1 MGKYLQLA
9 EQALLKESE
18 VSVNEGKNQKSG
30 AERQS
35 PPKSYGEKSE
45 LCELRPDNGTETVK
59 RPDWSKSP
67 LVKSVD
73 EWSKRLQESPDEL
86 RRAAGDDWGWVS
98 GDEATLIGFADSLA
112 IVQIREQG
120 RIPDNYTAT
129 AICRNCGP
137 VPFYESSFLNL
148 EACVW
153 CMNGQT
159 SPLIPDVK
167 E

>member
-1 MGKYLQLA
+1 MSLVQKAMEKYQGI
-9 EQALLKESE
+9 ETPESVIE
-18 VSVNEGKNQKSG
+18 
-30 AERQS
+30 
-35 PPKSYGEKSE
+35 
-45 LCELRPDNGTETVK
+45 
-59 RPDWSKSP
+59 
-67 LVKSVD
+67 SVD
-73 EWSKRLQESPDEL
+73 SWSERLRKCPDEL
-86 RRAAGDDWGWVS
+86 RREAGDDWGWVS
-98 GDEATLIGFADSLA
+98 ADDATLIGFADSLA

-159 SPLIPDVK
+159 PPPLTENDR
-167 E
+167 